1 MKARE
6 YFKKYDEAIVEE
18 IRAHDGEN
26 KVLANL
32 LTELLDEGLK
42 ICEQRKVVLD
52 SSALSVMKE
61 QNSKWN
67 ALCRLFEDKYKQE
80 VLKEN
85 GFIKWLNYEMAKE
98 QNGDSTT

>member
-1 MKARE
+1 MKAIE

-32 LTELLDEGLK
+32 LKELLDEGLK
-42 ICEQRKVVLD
+42 ICEKRKVVLD
-52 SSALSVMKE
+52 SSALNVMKE

-67 ALCRLFEDKYKQE
+67 ALCRLFEGKYKQE
-80 VLKEN
+80 ILKEN
-85 GFIKWLNYEMAKE
+85 GFIIWLNAEMAKMS
-98 QNGDSTT
+98 NGDQAV